1 MVSSFVIGLVLSMAH
16 DHLVEGRG
24 GGLKILKMNESGQT
38 VVGHLV

>member
-1 MVSSFVIGLVLSMAH
+1 MIGLVLSMAQ
-16 DHLVEGRG
+16 DHLVKGGGGG